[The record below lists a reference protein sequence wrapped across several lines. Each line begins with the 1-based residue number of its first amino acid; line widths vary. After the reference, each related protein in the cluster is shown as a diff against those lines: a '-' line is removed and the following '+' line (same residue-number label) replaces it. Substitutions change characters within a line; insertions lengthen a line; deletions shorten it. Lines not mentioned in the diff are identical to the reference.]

1 MPFRA
6 ICGMFEVWDFDYQTW
21 NEFIKESDGMANLF
35 LLGYLLFEEFKKFNE
50 SCSFSKAARMYS
62 TYLR

>member
-6 ICGMFEVWDFDYQTW
+6 MFEVWDFDYQTW
-21 NEFIKESDGMANLF
+21 NEYIKESDGMANLV
-35 LLGYLLFEEFKKFNE
+35 LLGCLLSEEFKKFNE
-50 SCSFSKAARMYS
+50 SCFFSKAAGMYS

>member
-1 MPFRA
+1 
-6 ICGMFEVWDFDYQTW
+6 MFEVWDFDYQTW